1 MDGHAFAERGNIA
14 EGKFHFFNVEKFLG
28 RSGEDIKQ
36 AVGNRTEIQ
45 ERVRAGRVDLE
56 VSSGSK
62 LVVAGAMK

>member
-36 AVGNRTEIQ
+36 AVGNTEPRFRKESEQ
-45 ERVRAGRVDLE
+45 DV
-56 VSSGSK
+56 
-62 LVVAGAMK
+62 